1 MKGLLLCVS
10 FVIISVGI
18 TTNISTTNKSL
29 EMEKEFTELIES
41 YKYCLIKICNTF
53 FYRRLYAEDFL
64 QEIIIRLW
72 KAYPTFRGESSVK
85 TWLYRIALNASID
98 ILRKQ
103 IIMPKLQSISDKE
116 YQLQESNHWS
126 VGEDVDFL
134 YGLINQLSENDKSLI
149 ILYLDEFSYKEISEI
164 TGLSQSN
171 VGVKI
176 SRIKKQLKTIMDN
189 GNN

>member
-1 MKGLLLCVS
+1 
-10 FVIISVGI
+10 
-18 TTNISTTNKSL
+18 
-29 EMEKEFTELIES
+29 MEKEFTELIES

-53 FYRRLYAEDFL
+53 FYRHLYAEDFL

-85 TWLYRIALNASID
+85 TWLYRIALNTSID

-126 VGEDVDFL
+126 VGEDIDFL